1 MIKENKMD
9 TIIEKYNDLREAIE
23 TASNINPDIKTEM
36 FDALFDFDNLIDEF
50 SNNQDED
57 DSYEE
62 EDDF

>member
-1 MIKENKMD
+1 MD
-9 TIIEKYNDLREAIE
+9 NIIEKYNDLREAIE

>member
-1 MIKENKMD
+1 MNN
-9 TIIEKYNDLREAIE
+9 IIDKYNELREAIE

-57 DSYEE
+57 DSYDE

>member
-1 MIKENKMD
+1 MD

-36 FDALFDFDNLIDEF
+36 FDALFYFYNLIDEF

-57 DSYEE
+57 DSYDE

>member
-1 MIKENKMD
+1 MNN
-9 TIIEKYNDLREAIE
+9 IIDKYNELREAIE

-36 FDALFDFDNLIDEF
+36 FDALFDFDNLMDEF
-50 SNNQDED
+50 SNNQDEN

>member
-1 MIKENKMD
+1 MNN
-9 TIIEKYNDLREAIE
+9 IIDKYNDLREAIE

-57 DSYEE
+57 DSYDE

>member
-1 MIKENKMD
+1 MD

-50 SNNQDED
+50 SNNQDEE

-62 EDDF
+62 EDYF

>member
-1 MIKENKMD
+1 MD
-9 TIIEKYNDLREAIE
+9 TIIDKYNDLREAIE

-50 SNNQDED
+50 SNNQDEN

>member
-1 MIKENKMD
+1 MNN
-9 TIIEKYNDLREAIE
+9 IIEKYNDLREAIE
-23 TASNINPDIKTEM
+23 TASNIDPDIKTEM

>member
-1 MIKENKMD
+1 MNN
-9 TIIEKYNDLREAIE
+9 IIEKYNDLCEAIE

-50 SNNQDED
+50 SNNQDEN

>member
-1 MIKENKMD
+1 MNN
-9 TIIEKYNDLREAIE
+9 IIEKYNDLREAIE

>member
-1 MIKENKMD
+1 MNN
-9 TIIEKYNDLREAIE
+9 IIDKYNDLREAIE

-57 DSYEE
+57 ESYEE

>member
-1 MIKENKMD
+1 MNN
-9 TIIEKYNDLREAIE
+9 IIDKYNELREAIE
-23 TASNINPDIKTEM
+23 TASNIDPDIKTEM

-50 SNNQDED
+50 SNNQDEN

>member
-1 MIKENKMD
+1 MNN
-9 TIIEKYNDLREAIE
+9 IIEKYNDLREAIE

-50 SNNQDED
+50 SNNQDEN
-57 DSYEE
+57 DSYDE

>member
-1 MIKENKMD
+1 MD
-9 TIIEKYNDLREAIE
+9 TIIEKYNDLRDAIE

-57 DSYEE
+57 DSYDE

>member
-1 MIKENKMD
+1 MNN
-9 TIIEKYNDLREAIE
+9 IIDKYNDLREAIE

-50 SNNQDED
+50 SNNQDEN

>member
-1 MIKENKMD
+1 MNN
-9 TIIEKYNDLREAIE
+9 IIEKYNDLREAIE

-36 FDALFDFDNLIDEF
+36 FDARFDFDNLSDKF
-50 SNNQDED
+50 SNNQDEN

>member
-1 MIKENKMD
+1 MNN
-9 TIIEKYNDLREAIE
+9 IIEKYNDLRDAIE

>member
-1 MIKENKMD
+1 MD

-57 DSYEE
+57 DSYDE

>member
-1 MIKENKMD
+1 MNN
-9 TIIEKYNDLREAIE
+9 IIEKYNDLREAIE

-57 DSYEE
+57 DTYDE

>member
-1 MIKENKMD
+1 MD
-9 TIIEKYNDLREAIE
+9 TIIDKYNDLREAIE

-62 EDDF
+62 ENDF

>member
-1 MIKENKMD
+1 MD

-57 DSYEE
+57 ESYEE

>member
-1 MIKENKMD
+1 MNN
-9 TIIEKYNDLREAIE
+9 IIEKYNDLREAIE

-36 FDALFDFDNLIDEF
+36 FDALFDFDHLIDEF
-50 SNNQDED
+50 RNNQDEN

>member
-1 MIKENKMD
+1 MNN
-9 TIIEKYNDLREAIE
+9 IIEKYNDLREAIE

-57 DSYEE
+57 ASYDE

>member
-1 MIKENKMD
+1 MN
-9 TIIEKYNDLREAIE
+9 TIIEKYNDLREAID

>member
-1 MIKENKMD
+1 MNN
-9 TIIEKYNDLREAIE
+9 IIDKYNDLREAIE

>member
-1 MIKENKMD
+1 MNN
-9 TIIEKYNDLREAIE
+9 IIEKYNDLREAIE

-57 DSYEE
+57 DSYDE
-62 EDDF
+62 EDDFN

>member
-1 MIKENKMD
+1 MNN
-9 TIIEKYNDLREAIE
+9 IIDKYNELREAIE

>member
-1 MIKENKMD
+1 MD

-50 SNNQDED
+50 SNNQDEN
-57 DSYEE
+57 DSYDE

>member
-1 MIKENKMD
+1 MNN
-9 TIIEKYNDLREAIE
+9 IIEKYNDLREAIE
-23 TASNINPDIKTEM
+23 TASNIDPDIKTEM

-57 DSYEE
+57 DSYDE

>member
-1 MIKENKMD
+1 MD

-50 SNNQDED
+50 SNNQDEG
-57 DSYEE
+57 DSYEA

>member
-1 MIKENKMD
+1 MNN
-9 TIIEKYNDLREAIE
+9 IIEKYNDLREAIE

-57 DSYEE
+57 DSYDE

>member
-1 MIKENKMD
+1 MNN
-9 TIIEKYNDLREAIE
+9 IIDKNNDLSEAIE

-50 SNNQDED
+50 SNNQDEN